1 MEYLIGSMVTL
12 VISLSVYHFTN
23 KARQD
28 VSHVRLFRTQS
39 TFYELLGPVFAISS
53 FFHEGNKMPET
64 QATRYTEKNTT
75 RVVFT
80 ENKAYWISNNCFYQA
95 DIVDGEVV
103 ESEATPVDIM
113 ALDDVQLKEM
123 SFIVE
128 KLTEGSN
135 NEGNGT
141 GL

>member
-1 MEYLIGSMVTL
+1 MEYLIGSVTTL
-12 VISLSVYHFTN
+12 AICLSVYYFAV
-23 KARQD
+23 KAKKE
-28 VSHVRLFRTQS
+28 VSTIRLFRTQS

-53 FFHEGNKMPET
+53 FFYDNQSMPET
-64 QATRYTEKNTT
+64 QATRYVEKNTT
-75 RVVFT
+75 KVLFT
-80 ENKAYWISNNCFYQA
+80 ESKAYWISNNCFYQA
-95 DIVDGEVV
+95 DIIDGEVDQN
-103 ESEATPVDIM
+103 EATPVDIM

-141 GL
+141 GF